1 MHALRL
7 LPLGAAFAALAA
19 LALSACGGDSDEI
32 SAEVFTRDAVAACL
46 QRAGATDIKKSDK
59 GDYPGNIAQEGAIEG
74 TAGKTKFALVFE
86 RNDDDARS
94 SETVYA
100 SAQGGSWQKGV
111 LLDFLLKRSKNVV
124 VAYERLPADAAAKTV
139 EGCVGGDAE
148 IDSDI
153 AEQFGR

>member
-7 LPLGAAFAALAA
+7 VPFGAMLAV
-19 LALSACGGDSDEI
+19 LALSACGGKSDDTSGE
-32 SAEVFTRDAVAACL
+32 AFTRDAVASCL
-46 QRAGATDIKKSDK
+46 QRAGATNIKKSDK
-59 GDYPGNIAQEGAIEG
+59 GDFPGNIAQEGAIEG
-74 TAGKTKFALVFE
+74 TAGKTNFALVFE
-86 RNDDDARS
+86 ADDDGARS

-124 VAYERLPADAAAKTV
+124 LAYERLPTDAAAKTV
-139 EGCVGGDAE
+139 EGCLGDEAK
-148 IDSDI
+148 IDSNI

>member
-1 MHALRL
+1 MHALRSL
-7 LPLGAAFAALAA
+7 TLGATLAV
-19 LALSACGGDSDEI
+19 LALSACGGNSDDTSGE
-32 SAEVFTRDAVAACL
+32 AFTRDAVAACL
-46 QRAGATDIKKSDK
+46 QRGGATDIKKSDK
-59 GDYPGNIAQEGAIEG
+59 GDFPGNIAQEGAIEG

-86 RNDDDARS
+86 SDDEGARS

-111 LLDFLLKRSKNVV
+111 LLDLLLKRSKNVV
-124 VAYERLPADAAAKTV
+124 LAYERLPTDAAAKTV
-139 EGCVGGDAE
+139 ESCLGGEAR